1 MLHDCIENKDVKE
14 LDVGTHRTLAYLAC
28 RTAIKAGD
36 KLTQKERKLLI
47 EKLFKTEG
55 KYTCPHGR
63 PVEVELDIKYLD
75 QMFKRVK

>member
-1 MLHDCIENKDVKE
+1 MVHDIIYMEKPKE

-28 RTAIKAGD
+28 RSAVKAGD
-36 KLTQKERKLLI
+36 RLTPKERRRLI
-47 EKLFKTEG
+47 EKLQKTET

-75 QMFKRVK
+75 KLFKRTK